1 MIEGV
6 SSETLTHWPRLLD
19 HAFGDVSTF
28 GESDLNVVEGYVHDI
43 GHALLHFTEV
53 RPPRPLRLDVKGALY
68 GQTYRKAVHE
78 EVLVIA
84 AERCLYQQ
92 LKEPYFALDS
102 AIVYGLHHSLEWY
115 HEWYHARHISCEEL
129 ERRIAVKAQSKRAQV
144 LARRIDKTIRAAVV
158 WAEQDL
164 ARNPVQAFGGS
175 NG

>member
-68 GQTYRKAVHE
+68 GQTYRKAVYE

-102 AIVYGLHHSLEWY
+102 AIVYGLHDSLACA
-115 HEWYHARHISCEEL
+115 HARHISCDEL
-129 ERRIAVKAQSKRAQV
+129 ERRIAVKVQRKRAQV
-144 LARRIDKTIRAAVV
+144 LARRIDKTIRAAVA